1 MRVRRAAKKPKVVAA
16 PVGGRPPTGVATKIL
31 FAPVKLI
38 SRRVSPRLSERVFQR
53 LWGAIDKGGAPPH
66 AEEPQGSVA
75 KLGLALA
82 LEGAVTA
89 IVSGLVDQLSRR
101 QFARLTG
108 RWPGR
113 RKKA

>member
-1 MRVRRAAKKPKVVAA
+1 MRLKRSRKTEEP
-16 PVGGRPPTGVATKIL
+16 PVMDVPSGPPTGIATKVL
-31 FAPVKLI
+31 FAPVKLV
-38 SRRVSPRLSERVFQR
+38 SNRVAPRLSARVFR
-53 LWGAIDKGGAPPH
+53 RVWGAIDGGAPPPR

-89 IVSGLVDQLSRR
+89 IVRGLADHVSRR
-101 QFARLTG
+101 EFARVTG

-113 RKKA
+113 RKKR